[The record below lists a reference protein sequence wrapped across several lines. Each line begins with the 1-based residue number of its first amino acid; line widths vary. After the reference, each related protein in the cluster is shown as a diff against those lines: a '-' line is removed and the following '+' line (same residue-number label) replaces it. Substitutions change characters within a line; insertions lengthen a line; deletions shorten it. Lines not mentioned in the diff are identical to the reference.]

1 MHLLYLDFAKASPI
15 EIIDAEK
22 HIYRAVGSAQIID
35 DDRDLLSVDDI
46 MAQAEILKARG
57 GGHVVITDGHT
68 DKIIGLGYGDNQ
80 IERVLVKDEVTKAD
94 IPGIA
99 ITYQIP
105 EWGPTSLEI
114 IEDHKEKR
122 VNGLSIKGT
131 VMDAT
136 LKCSDNQCNDMH
148 RIIKKAEYFSFALCR
163 RGVRPRNRL
172 ARPIEA
178 ELLQKAIDHL
188 DSCGLDGKCNICNES
203 VEYYRSTGLTDEE
216 AQMLTVAMLNSRR
229 KERMPDMNKADNS
242 ALVKENE
249 LLKLELAKLK
259 ELNKADPVETPPPAP
274 ATPPA
279 TPPPAPAPV
288 TPPAPATPPA
298 PTPVA
303 PTPASA
309 PISVA
314 APTVPTVV
322 VQSTTAPVANGV
334 QDTSRGALQGA
345 PQGKPI
351 TLANILNAPG
361 PKFKGVP

>member
-1 MHLLYLDFAKASPI
+1 MHLLYLDFAKGSPI
-15 EIIDAEK
+15 EVVDAEK

-46 MAQAEILKARG
+46 LAQAEILKARG
-57 GGHVVITDGHT
+57 GGHVLITDGHT
-68 DKIIGLGYGDNQ
+68 DKVIGVGYGDTQ
-80 IERVLVKDEVTKAD
+80 IERVMVKDDISQAE

-131 VMDAT
+131 VLDAA

-178 ELLQKAIDHL
+178 ELLQKAVDHY

-203 VEYYRSTGLTDEE
+203 IAYYQSTGLTDEE
-216 AQMLTVAMLNSRR
+216 AQLLTTAMLNSRR
-229 KERMPDMNKADNS
+229 KPSMPEIEKSDNS

-249 LLKLELAKLK
+249 LLKLELAKLR
-259 ELNKADPVETPPPAP
+259 ELNKAEEA
-274 ATPPA
+274 
-279 TPPPAPAPV
+279 
-288 TPPAPATPPA
+288 PAPATPPA
-298 PTPVA
+298 PVAPPPA
-303 PTPASA
+303 PTPAPVPAAPAPPAPTPAPIPAPVA

-314 APTVPTVV
+314 TPTVPVV
-322 VQSTTAPVANGV
+322 SVQSTTAPVANGIS
-334 QDTSRGALQGA
+334 DTSRGALQGS
-345 PQGKPI
+345 PKDKP
-351 TLANILNAPG
+351 LSLENILKSPG
-361 PKFKGVP
+361 PTFKGVP